1 MQPSSTGGSV
11 CLYQMALAPKA
22 ELPVSLTSTHS
33 VFGTVLPAI
42 HLQNSCPTQIIRG
55 LGALGDFTVLKDL
68 WTRTDL
74 GMEGSSERLLLFHSG
89 LELGGP
95 DKRTVGCSYHIRH

>member
-1 MQPSSTGGSV
+1 
-11 CLYQMALAPKA
+11 MALAPKA
-22 ELPVSLTSTHS
+22 ELPVSLTSNHS

-95 DKRTVGCSYHIRH
+95 DKRTVGCSLTFLFSVSDQES